1 MFFFLKKQFALQQ
14 VVLFMDKILVLSNFQ
29 KPVPM
34 VNKRKLTQQQ
44 TVCIWEDSQN
54 EFTEIY

>member
-1 MFFFLKKQFALQQ
+1 LRQ

-34 VNKRKLTQQQ
+34 VDKRKLTQQQ